1 MKTNLSRTLCALA
14 LAGLTAGTAAA
25 DSNFGIKGGLLA
37 IDGTSADATQVGI
50 VYTADVLGMFG
61 FEADAHT
68 SATKGEVVPA
78 AEYGVTQFGAYGVF
92 MTPGPIYLKAKA
104 GYAYTDIDFPGVDA
118 DSDVAYGVGAGFELF
133 GVACELEYTLF
144 DANGSDAEL
153 ISFAIKF

>member
-1 MKTNLSRTLCALA
+1 MKKILCALA

-25 DSNFGIKGGLLA
+25 DSNFGIKAGMLA
-37 IDGTSADATQVGI
+37 IDGTDTDATQVGF

-68 SATKGEVVPA
+68 SATKGEVVPGL
-78 AEYGVTQFGAYGVF
+78 EYGVTQFGAYGVF

-118 DSDVAYGVGAGFELF
+118 NSDLAYGVGAGFELF
-133 GVACELEYTLF
+133 GVACELEYTMF
-144 DANGSDAEL
+144 DADGNDAEF
-153 ISFAIKF
+153 ISFGIKF

>member
-1 MKTNLSRTLCALA
+1 MKTFVSRTLCAIA

-25 DSNFGIKGGLLA
+25 DSNFGIKGGVLA
-37 IDGTSADATQVGI
+37 IDGTSSDAMQLGI

-68 SATKGEVVPA
+68 SATKGEVVPN

-92 MTPGPIYLKAKA
+92 MTPGPVYLKAKA
-104 GYAYTDIDFPGVDA
+104 GYAYTDIDFPTADA
-118 DSDVAYGVGAGFELF
+118 SSDLAYGVGAGFELF

-144 DANGSDAEL
+144 DADGTDAEM